1 MNFNKKKYLNDG
13 YLIQKKIISELDIK
27 NFFKEIKQIIKIN
40 KKKILKIFS
49 NNLKKEIS
57 YTKKCKI

>member
-13 YLIQKKIISELDIK
+13 YLIQKKIISESDIK

-40 KKKILKIFS
+40 KKKNF
-49 NNLKKEIS
+49 
-57 YTKKCKI
+57 